1 MDRGMMALRYDS
13 VDTPPNAPY
22 DTSTAGDRA
31 ARRAS
36 KQGADIWGAGSRL
49 RSPSACVSAE
59 GDPPDKGRHLTP
71 LAHGWHGWHQR
82 ALSEYG
88 SQ

>member
-31 ARRAS
+31 ARREPAS
-36 KQGADIWGAGSRL
+36 RAQIYGAPREQAALAKRMRERRG
-49 RSPSACVSAE
+49 RSA
-59 GDPPDKGRHLTP
+59 R
-71 LAHGWHGWHQR
+71 
-82 ALSEYG
+82 
-88 SQ
+88 